1 VFARFAG
8 LFVVVV
14 WAWVLYTLYANRF
27 DSDDLIYRLAKSG
40 GMLAIAAVAVNLHQ
54 AMDGHGGTAGFAVGY
69 VALRAFLIALYV
81 RAWRHDHAQ
90 GRKLSQIY
98 IIGYSSTTALW
109 LGSVFVPSPL
119 RYVLWSLAM
128 LIDLVVPTRAWAAL
142 KGAAIVVSHLT
153 ERFGI
158 FFIIVLG
165 ESVVAAVAGVAGL
178 EFTAQSWIVAATCFV
193 IALSLWWIYFDL
205 ADTSVV
211 GRGVLGLIFVYAHLP
226 LLAGVAAFGEGTR
239 LTITEAAQPAL
250 GAGTRWALAGGVG
263 AFALSLAV
271 LHIGAEW
278 TSLRDR
284 TFLGRL
290 CLTTF
295 AVTLAAAANG
305 IAPPAFVAL
314 IAAAVL
320 AQLLLEAVAVRDGA
334 ASAWE
339 PPTIAPTQCDT
350 TSQPQRW
357 LAATTPSRDRE
368 EREE

>member
-1 VFARFAG
+1 
-8 LFVVVV
+8 
-14 WAWVLYTLYANRF
+14 
-27 DSDDLIYRLAKSG
+27 
-40 GMLAIAAVAVNLHQ
+40 
-54 AMDGHGGTAGFAVGY
+54 
-69 VALRAFLIALYV
+69 
-81 RAWRHDHAQ
+81 
-90 GRKLSQIY
+90 
-98 IIGYSSTTALW
+98 
-109 LGSVFVPSPL
+109 
-119 RYVLWSLAM
+119 
-128 LIDLVVPTRAWAAL
+128 
-142 KGAAIVVSHLT
+142 
-153 ERFGI
+153 
-158 FFIIVLG
+158 
-165 ESVVAAVAGVAGL
+165 
-178 EFTAQSWIVAATCFV
+178 
-193 IALSLWWIYFDL
+193 
-205 ADTSVV
+205 
-211 GRGVLGLIFVYAHLP
+211 
-226 LLAGVAAFGEGTR
+226 
-239 LTITEAAQPAL
+239 
-250 GAGTRWALAGGVG
+250 
-263 AFALSLAV
+263 V